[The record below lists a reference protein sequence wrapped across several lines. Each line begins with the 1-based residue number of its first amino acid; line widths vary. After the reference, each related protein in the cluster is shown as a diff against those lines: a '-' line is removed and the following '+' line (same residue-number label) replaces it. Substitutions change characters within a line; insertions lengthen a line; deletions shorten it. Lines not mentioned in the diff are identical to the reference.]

1 MYVSFLIHQAEYCNP
16 IVYMVRVHDTSCS
29 NSMKKHVVW
38 GFFYEQLKKVTS
50 IRMMS
55 KIRTSF
61 LDSPANITLRV
72 HFIDPR
78 GRFRWE
84 LCSRFR
90 EMRLRARVMW
100 MWWYRWLVEKWFNNV
115 MEFYLLR
122 DFIIK
127 KSVSFEIFT
136 RKGISKLPW
145 IRHMLFCHR
154 DFLKD
159 EKLPKTRIS
168 RPWKSSFDWSL
179 CNGGL

>member
-1 MYVSFLIHQAEYCNP
+1 MFFLE
-16 IVYMVRVHDTSCS
+16 
-29 NSMKKHVVW
+29 K
-38 GFFYEQLKKVTS
+38 LKKVTS

-72 HFIDPR
+72 HFIDPC
-78 GRFRWE
+78 GRVRWE

-122 DFIIK
+122 DFILVIK
-127 KSVSFEIFT
+127 KVSHS
-136 RKGISKLPW
+136 KSLHVKSYISCLE
-145 IRHMLFCHR
+145 LDTCCFATE
-154 DFLKD
+154 D

-179 CNGGL
+179 CNGGLVMGKWYC